1 MQKVNYLITTAA
13 FVVVVAGMRA
23 AESLLIPF
31 LLSVFI
37 AVICAPSVFW
47 LQRKGLPTIL
57 AVLTITLLILGLEVA
72 LVTLIGTSINDF
84 SSNLPFYQKRLTE
97 EATNLVAL
105 ENIKA
110 MLARNAR
117 TEGPGT
123 ENDPSKPAAGARPSA
138 PGGREIK
145 LPKIPVKRDM
155 PKVGR
160 NQPCPCGSGKKY
172 KHCHGA

>member
-1 MQKVNYLITTAA
+1 MERVRKAY
-13 FVVVVAGMRA
+13 
-23 AESLLIPF
+23 SLKQ
-31 LLSVFI
+31 
-37 AVICAPSVFW
+37 AVENEDALV
-47 LQRKGLPTIL
+47 
-57 AVLTITLLILGLEVA
+57 GLERYLLLNA
-72 LVTLIGTSINDF
+72 IDNHW
-84 SSNLPFYQKRLTE
+84 QEHLTE
-97 EATNLVAL
+97 MEDLRRSVGLRSYGQKDPLVEYKGEAFTYFEELMVNIRIKVCTSLFRSATNLVAL

-123 ENDPSKPAAGARPSA
+123 ENAAPAAESGARPTPA
-138 PGGREIK
+138 GREIK
-145 LPKIPVKRDM
+145 LPKIPVKRDL